1 VGKVSARHA
10 LTDEEFR
17 VCKIFAGFGF
27 KNAAEAHCRVY
38 APEWN
43 RKTANDAEKKKLAH
57 TVKYFFEREHIISF
71 LEELKGTGPD
81 AARAVLEDQARLG
94 DTAAIRRQAAEMIL
108 DNQDKLGIQD
118 ATEKFWEIQAAI
130 GAEVVVPLPGG
141 GEVSAPVRDF
151 FPKFD
156 FPLPPPD
163 VLYKTIQSLD
173 QYLWVALGQR
183 LHQKR
188 HNQMRA
194 WKFGMGMKEFEAGD
208 GTEAAG

>member
-17 VCKIFAGFGF
+17 CCKIFAGFGF
-27 KNAAEAHCRVY
+27 KNATEAFRRVY
-38 APEWN
+38 GDTN
-43 RKTANDAEKKKLAH
+43 KTGQSAKN
-57 TVKYFFEREHIISF
+57 FFEREHIITF

-118 ATEKFWEIQAAI
+118 AAERFWEIQAAI
-130 GAEVVVPLPGG
+130 GAEVVVPIPGG
-141 GEVSAPVRDF
+141 GEVTAPVRDF

-163 VLYKTIQSLD
+163 VLYKTICSLD
-173 QYLWVALGQR
+173 QYLWVALGVA

-194 WKFGMGMKEFEAGD
+194 WKFGMGMKEYEAGD
-208 GTEAAG
+208 GAS